1 MLERVRGNK
10 RGEPPSADPRRPPPG
25 PSKRTPRPDVD
36 NRHDRLDPKYV
47 IIPIF
52 LLNLFLSHIFHW
64 KILALT
70 SHGIEI
76 RPHIIHIIIMAA
88 KIGEIIFGIN
98 IKKLKERV

>member
-47 IIPIF
+47 ISIF
-52 LLNLFLSHIFHW
+52 DVNLFLSHIFHS
-64 KILALT
+64 KILALI

-76 RPHIIHIIIMAA
+76 RPHIIHIITMAA

-98 IKKLKERV
+98 IKKLKESV